1 MKNVFKIAKSKNIKL
16 DEKTIFQQRKFLTL
30 KNSNWNSSMRRDM
43 ENGSKI
49 EHDHIFFELI
59 KIANRNTNLKMCDW
73 TQAADSPLSDT
84 KKAEW
89 ATYRQAL
96 RDITDSATS
105 LDDVTWPEKPE

>member
-59 KIANRNTNLKMCDW
+59 KIANRNKISCPNLKLVF
-73 TQAADSPLSDT
+73 TNGQIYSS
-84 KKAEW
+84 K
-89 ATYRQAL
+89 
-96 RDITDSATS
+96 I
-105 LDDVTWPEKPE
+105 